1 MKKLFL
7 LAITLIAIN
16 NHSYSQSCIPTII
29 IFYTQAQIDNF
40 QNEYPGCSAIEG
52 EVIITGEEI
61 LNLNGLNVLT
71 SIGGNLSI
79 DGTTEMTN
87 FHGLDNLTTIGGYC
101 FIGPNYGLT
110 SFEGLNNLKNIGQGF
125 LISENDSIINLSGLE
140 GLTSIGNY
148 LGIQRNKMLTN
159 FTGLNNLSSI
169 GAGLT
174 IESNDALSS
183 LTGIEKIDAASIE
196 NLMIVRNNAL
206 TFCEVKSIC
215 NFISNPNGM
224 ILIEVNA
231 TGCNSEE
238 EVKTACENI
247 YIEDLNYS
255 SHLSVQ
261 PNPSNGPISFN
272 FVLDESAHISISLI
286 NSTAW
291 VSTILHDEL
300 LSMGAHEVIWDPSGL
315 PAGLYFYNFR
325 KGEQSF
331 SGKIVVQN

>member
-1 MKKLFL
+1 MKKLCL

-16 NHSYSQSCIPTII
+16 IHLWAQSCIPTII

-40 QNEYPGCSAIEG
+40 QNDYPGCSAIEG

-79 DGTTEMTN
+79 DGTTELTD

-125 LISENDSIINLSGLE
+125 LISENDAITNLSGLE

-159 FTGLNNLSSI
+159 FTGLDNLSSI
-169 GAGLT
+169 GAALT
-174 IESNDALSS
+174 IESNDALTS
-183 LTGIEKIDAASIE
+183 LSGIEKIDAASIV
-196 NLMIVRNNAL
+196 NLMIVRNNVL

-215 NFISNPNGM
+215 NFIFNPNGM
-224 ILIEVNA
+224 ISIDLNA

-238 EVKTACENI
+238 EIKTACENI
-247 YIEDLNYS
+247 SIEDLNFQ
-255 SHLSVQ
+255 SHVAIQ
-261 PNPSNGPISFN
+261 PNPSKGPFSFN
-272 FVLDESAHISISLI
+272 FFLEKPIYVKILVVNSIGKPTAILQDEF
-286 NSTAW
+286 
-291 VSTILHDEL
+291 
-300 LSMGAHEVIWDPSGL
+300 LSMGAHTVIWNPSGI
-315 PAGLYFYNFR
+315 PAGLYFYNFIYG
-325 KGEQSF
+325 GESF
-331 SGKIVVQN
+331 SGKIVVLN